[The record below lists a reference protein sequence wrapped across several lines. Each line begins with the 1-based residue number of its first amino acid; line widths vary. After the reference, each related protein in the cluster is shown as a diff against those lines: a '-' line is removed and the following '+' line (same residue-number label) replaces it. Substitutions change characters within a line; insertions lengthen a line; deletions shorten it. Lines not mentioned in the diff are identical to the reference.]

1 MLGAGQVGPPFS
13 LPQPA
18 LFTASLPFIS
28 HLDSLTQVVG
38 HTAFEQ
44 NTQPK
49 MLGQGNSGP
58 HSEVPYLGSGI
69 IGAFLK
75 SAL

>member
-18 LFTASLPFIS
+18 LFTASLPC

-69 IGAFLK
+69 TGAFLK